1 MRPQTREAKGEQ
13 SSSVQTNQRVGA
25 FFFDQKGALKTLN
38 KTSQLVIRY
47 WNERKPVVHHVVDLA
62 TTEGKRERGFF
73 SASQL

>member
-1 MRPQTREAKGEQ
+1 MIALDLEKKIWSLVQKIFSFKTVRPQTREAKGEQ

-47 WNERKPVVHHVVDLA
+47 
-62 TTEGKRERGFF
+62 
-73 SASQL
+73 